1 MHYASVQFKNVP
13 SVESCLTT
21 IQVKLQNI
29 PRSPEG
35 SLLSMALNASP
46 TEVAAILIL
55 CSQVSFFTG
64 FFSAP
69 SSTTSAPPG
78 LPCSS

>member
-1 MHYASVQFKNVP
+1 MHYSSVQFTNVP
-13 SVESCLTT
+13 SMETRITT

-35 SLLSMALNASP
+35 SLLPMALNASP

-55 CSQVSFFTG
+55 CS
-64 FFSAP
+64 
-69 SSTTSAPPG
+69 
-78 LPCSS
+78 